1 LPLALRVSAFRAP
14 AGMQGHEG
22 GDGPSG
28 GGGGAGRAKGKA
40 AAEELGG
47 SKKKAGIFLRELRL
61 MMYGFGDDP
70 EPLPETVE
78 LVEEMVIEYITDLV
92 HRAQEVAARRGRL
105 TTEDVL
111 FLIRKAPHPLC
122 QSHACSLARPPS
134 LSPPLLIVSAAPAP
148 HHESTWLLCCVLCAV
163 CMQDPRKFARAR
175 ELLAMNVELK
185 EARKAFQEEQ

>member
-1 LPLALRVSAFRAP
+1 LPLALRISAFRAP

-40 AAEELGG
+40 AAEDLGG

-111 FLIRKAPHPLC
+111 FLIRK
-122 QSHACSLARPPS
+122 
-134 LSPPLLIVSAAPAP
+134 
-148 HHESTWLLCCVLCAV
+148 
-163 CMQDPRKFARAR
+163 DPRKFARAR